1 MMKRRK
7 LLIRKTVEWTV
18 LRASQAVLFC
28 SFAGMLWIVWTTV
41 WHGGAVLSWSFLT
54 QPSKPYGVESGGIA
68 NALQGTVYITAMAT
82 LLSVPPALLGGIW
95 MAEYGKKS
103 PVAQMI
109 RFCANVMMGI
119 PSIITGL
126 FVYAVWVVPT
136 GHFSGFAGSIALGI
150 IMFPVV
156 MRTTEDMLLLVPDSL
171 REASLALGMNRT
183 RATIQIVCRSA
194 RAGLVTGILM
204 ALARVAGETAPLLFT
219 ALWSNSWC
227 THYFSG
233 PTANVPV
240 LIMEYTTN
248 SPFKAMHAAGWG
260 AAAVMMV
267 FILCLNIGVRCL
279 FGRKGES
286 K

>member
-1 MMKRRK
+1 MKRRK
-7 LLIRKTVEWTV
+7 LFWRKTLEWTV
-18 LRASQAVLFC
+18 FRISQVVLAC
-28 SFAGMLWIVWTTV
+28 SFLGMLWILWTTV
-41 WHGGAVLSWSFLT
+41 WNGGAVPSWNFLT

-68 NALQGTVYITAMAT
+68 NALQGTLYITAIAT
-82 LLSVPPALLGGIW
+82 LLSVPPAVLGGIW
-95 MAEYGKKS
+95 MAEFGKKS
-103 PVAQMI
+103 RLADVI

-183 RATIQIVCRSA
+183 RATIQIVCRTA
-194 RAGLVTGILM
+194 RGGLITGILM
-204 ALARVAGETAPLLFT
+204 AFARVAGETAPLLFT

-240 LIMEYTTN
+240 LITEYTTN
-248 SPFKAMHAAGWG
+248 SPYEAMHAAGWG

-267 FILCLNIGVRCL
+267 LILFLNIGVRCL

-286 K
+286 R

>member
-1 MMKRRK
+1 MKRRK
-7 LLIRKTVEWTV
+7 LFWRKTLEWTV
-18 LRASQAVLFC
+18 FRISQAVLAC
-28 SFAGMLWIVWTTV
+28 SFLGMLWILWTTV
-41 WHGGAVLSWSFLT
+41 WNGGAVLSWNFLT

-68 NALQGTVYITAMAT
+68 NALQGTLYITAIAT
-82 LLSVPPALLGGIW
+82 LLSVPPAVLGGIW
-95 MAEYGKKS
+95 MAEFGKKS
-103 PVAQMI
+103 RFADVI

-126 FVYAVWVVPT
+126 FVYAVWVIPT

-183 RATIQIVCRSA
+183 RATIQIVCRTA
-194 RAGLVTGILM
+194 RGGLITGILM
-204 ALARVAGETAPLLFT
+204 AFARVAGETAPLLFT

-240 LIMEYTTN
+240 LITEYTTN
-248 SPFKAMHAAGWG
+248 SPYEVMHAAGWG

-267 FILCLNIGVRCL
+267 LILFLNIGVRCL

-286 K
+286 R